1 MKIPKTRENKR
12 KFIYKNDIIY
22 NEFIYEKLE

>member
-1 MKIPKTRENKR
+1 MKISKIRENKR